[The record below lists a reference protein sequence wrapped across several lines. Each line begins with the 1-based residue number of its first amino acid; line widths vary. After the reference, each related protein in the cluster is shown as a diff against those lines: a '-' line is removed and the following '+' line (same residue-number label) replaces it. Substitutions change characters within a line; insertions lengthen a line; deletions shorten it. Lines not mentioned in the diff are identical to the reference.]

1 MQLLNMDKNLI
12 FPKYHVL
19 TNNSNDLG
27 LSERNYKQCNS
38 IQVDQE
44 KKNNFRYAYLLKQ
57 KGLFRALFIGKT

>member
-1 MQLLNMDKNLI
+1 MDKNLI

-19 TNNSNDLG
+19 TNNCNDMG

-44 KKNNFRYAYLLKQ
+44 RKKIISGMLIFLSKKAYFVRFL
-57 KGLFRALFIGKT
+57 

>member
-12 FPKYHVL
+12 FPKYYVL

-44 KKNNFRYAYLLKQ
+44 RKK
-57 KGLFRALFIGKT
+57 

>member
-44 KKNNFRYAYLLKQ
+44 RKK
-57 KGLFRALFIGKT
+57 

>member
-1 MQLLNMDKNLI
+1 MYRLCNNVVCSMQLLNMDKNLI

-44 KKNNFRYAYLLKQ
+44 RKK
-57 KGLFRALFIGKT
+57 

>member
-1 MQLLNMDKNLI
+1 MDKNLI

-27 LSERNYKQCNS
+27 YQKETINNV
-38 IQVDQE
+38 IQFKLTKRE
-44 KKNNFRYAYLLKQ
+44 KNNFRYAYLLKQ